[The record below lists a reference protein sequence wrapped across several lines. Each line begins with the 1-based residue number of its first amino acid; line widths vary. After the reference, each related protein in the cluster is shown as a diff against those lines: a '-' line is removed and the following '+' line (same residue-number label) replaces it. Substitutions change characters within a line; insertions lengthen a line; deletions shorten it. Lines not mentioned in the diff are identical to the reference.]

1 MSLFGSVFGDSKD
14 SDPTQAP
21 NQLADIARHL
31 LNEATP
37 LRQGFLD
44 RYSSLI
50 TSQTPSLTPIERVEL
65 EDLRGQLIN
74 PATGQF
80 QTGNEREGNPWDVK
94 RDRYTAL
101 DRRSRLIDM
110 LSKQDPAPTNS
121 VTNSVTNGPQF
132 ASLKDMIEKQYS
144 RARES
149 IIASTPQGGPLSSA
163 LARLEGQRAS
173 ATAQGIGD
181 LTERETSRAFALAT
195 GQTPVALGSLGSAAG
210 SLGQIGAA
218 QAAQQGQALQGIGT
232 GIGLTAGRKAATSS
246 SKAGSSAGSTAAAA
260 AV

>member
-21 NQLADIARHL
+21 NQLAEIARAL

-94 RDRYTAL
+94 RDRYTSL

-110 LSKQDPAPTNS
+110 LAKQEEPAPS
-121 VTNSVTNGPQF
+121 SVTNGPQF

-144 RARES
+144 RAREN

-218 QAAQQGQALQGIGT
+218 QSAQQGQALQGIGT

-246 SKAGSSAGSTAAAA
+246 KGSSAGSTAAAA